1 MQQYTLSYA
10 LNLCRNS
17 NEAKM
22 IDANFQK
29 YLSIVLRQYVLP
41 KLDPSI
47 NHLAIDKFDEYSDKF
62 LVVQLKDA
70 LSIFETSLSSAIK
83 NNQVSVRTGS
93 NYRSALKRFLGWLE
107 KQAWWPSLFPDPIIK
122 IAPFRPKITPKPGTG
137 TSHKLSSYSLLK
149 GDMPEYLLQELE
161 EFKQF
166 RITGGSNIRR
176 TVGERRQ
183 HREEGDARK
192 PKIDPIKPST
202 FNNDEQSIL
211 CFLGWYKQQYPDLEL
226 HLELLTDVDSIDRYT
241 IWAVENR
248 SVSHS
253 TGVSMAKTAIAIAKW
268 LNYGKST
275 RRNWSD
281 VQEILDLKDLRNEF
295 AEKYKKEKQHFET
308 DKWALKE
315 LTHEEAREVVEYLRK
330 MCAPYIGSHYQES
343 DEVIKYSQKRD
354 ISAVTRTWQTYLIV
368 KIFVYC
374 PVRQEEVRNL
384 KLGETL
390 FREEDEY
397 GNPYYVVKLDE
408 HKRSTLTGK
417 LRHYRLPTILTEDL
431 DLWIYKWRPIIEES
445 IKTSEGW
452 MKFWCRNSNSIE
464 RCQQKLESIQ
474 QGIFNERIKTS
485 PEKYVNS
492 INKKLKAT
500 EQRLAVWSVAK
511 NNFESHNHLFF
522 MFGKNRKNG
531 VEVFGNP
538 QDVSSIWRVVTR
550 AIATASKAL
559 WGEERWTN
567 PHTLRHIAEKHI
579 RRAGNPDITEAFGML
594 IGHSK
599 EVGDEYARQIT
610 SDYEETEGIVDDWW
624 QELEDLK

>member
-1 MQQYTLSYA
+1 MQKYTLSYA
-10 LNLCRNS
+10 LNLYKNS
-17 NEAKM
+17 HEAKM
-22 IDANFQK
+22 TNANFHK
-29 YLSIVLRQYVLP
+29 HLSIVLRQYVLP
-41 KLDPSI
+41 KLDPNLNQI
-47 NHLAIDKFDEYSDKF
+47 AIDRFDDYSEKL
-62 LVVQLKDA
+62 LVAQLKDA
-70 LSIFETSLSSAIK
+70 LSIFESSLSIEIK
-83 NNQVSVRTGS
+83 NERVSVRTGN
-93 NYRSALKRFLGWLE
+93 NYRSVLKRFLKWLE
-107 KQAWWPSLFPDPIIK
+107 GQAWWLSLFPDPIIK
-122 IAPFRPKITPKPGTG
+122 VAPFRPKITLKPGTG
-137 TSHKLSSYSLLK
+137 TGHRLSPYSLHKDDL
-149 GDMPEYLLQELE
+149 PEDLLQELE

-176 TVGERRQ
+176 AVSERRQ
-183 HREEGDARK
+183 HREEGEARR
-192 PKIDPIKPST
+192 PKIEPVKPST
-202 FNNDEQSIL
+202 FNNDEQSIF
-211 CFLGWYKQQYPDLEL
+211 CFLGWYKQEHPELEL
-226 HLELLTDVDSIDRYT
+226 HLELLTDVDLVDKYT
-241 IWAVENR
+241 DWAIETR

-253 TGVSMAKTAIAIAKW
+253 TGVNMAKTAIAIAKW

-281 VQEILDLKDLRNEF
+281 IQGILDLKELRNEF
-295 AEKYKKEKQHFET
+295 AEKYKEEKQQLET

-315 LTHEEAREVVEYLRK
+315 LTHEEAREIVEYLRK
-330 MCAPYIGSHYQES
+330 TCAPYIGSHYLELGG
-343 DEVIKYSQKRD
+343 VIKYSKKRD

-368 KIFVYC
+368 KILVYC
-374 PVRQEEVRNL
+374 PVRQEEVRNF

-397 GNPYYVVKLDE
+397 GEPYYFVKLDE

-417 LRHYRLPTILTEDL
+417 PRHYRLPTILTEDL

-452 MKFWCRNSNSIE
+452 MKFWCRTSNSIE

-474 QGIFNERIKTS
+474 QGIINERIKKS
-485 PEKYVNS
+485 PEEYVNS

-500 EQRLAVWSVAK
+500 EQRLAVWPIAK

-531 VEVFGNP
+531 IEVFGNP
-538 QDVSSIWRVVTR
+538 QNVTSIWRVVIT

-559 WGEERWTN
+559 WGQERWTN

-579 RRAGNPDITEAFGML
+579 RRSGNPDITEAFGML

-610 SDYEETEGIVDDWW
+610 SEYEETEGIVDDWW

>member
-1 MQQYTLSYA
+1 MQKYTLSYA

-22 IDANFQK
+22 TDANFHK
-29 YLSIVLRQYVLP
+29 HLSIVLRQYVLP
-41 KLDPSI
+41 KLDPNI
-47 NHLAIDKFDEYSDKF
+47 NQIAIDRFDEYSDKF
-62 LVVQLKDA
+62 LVAQLKDA
-70 LSIFETSLSSAIK
+70 LSIFESSLSIAIK
-83 NNQVSVRTGS
+83 NDRVSVRTGN
-93 NYRSALKRFLGWLE
+93 NYRSALKRFLRWLE
-107 KQAWWPSLFPDPIIK
+107 GQAWWLSLFPDPIIK
-122 IAPFRPKITPKPGTG
+122 IAPFRPKITLKPGTG
-137 TSHKLSSYSLLK
+137 TGHRLSSYSLLK
-149 GDMPEYLLQELE
+149 DDLPEYLLQELE

-166 RITGGSNIRR
+166 RITGGSNTRR
-176 TVGERRQ
+176 TVSERRQ
-183 HREEGDARK
+183 HRSEGEARR
-192 PKIDPIKPST
+192 PKIEAVKLST

-211 CFLGWYKQQYPDLEL
+211 CFLGWYQQEHPELEW
-226 HLELLTDVDSIDRYT
+226 HLKLLTDVDLVDKYT
-241 IWAVENR
+241 DWAIETR

-253 TGVSMAKTAIAIAKW
+253 TGVNMAKTAIAIAKW

-315 LTHEEAREVVEYLRK
+315 LTHQEAREVVEYLRK
-330 MCAPYIGSHYQES
+330 TCAPYIGSHYLES
-343 DEVIKYSQKRD
+343 DGVIKYSQKRD

-368 KIFVYC
+368 KILVYC
-374 PVRQEEVRNL
+374 PVRQEEIRNF

-390 FREEDEY
+390 FREKDEH
-397 GNPYYVVKLDE
+397 GEPYYVVKLDE

-417 LRHYRLPTILTEDL
+417 PRHYRLPTILTEDL
-431 DLWIYKWRPIIEES
+431 DLWIYKWRPIIEGS

-452 MKFWCRNSNSIE
+452 MEFWGHDSNEIE
-464 RCQQKLESIQ
+464 RFQQRLKSAQ
-474 QGIFNERIKTS
+474 QGIFNQKIKTS
-485 PEKYVNS
+485 PEEYINS
-492 INKKLKAT
+492 TNNRLKSI
-500 EQRLAVWSVAK
+500 EQRLAVWPVAK

-531 VEVFGNP
+531 IEVFGNP

-559 WGEERWTN
+559 WGQERWTN

-579 RRAGNPDITEAFGML
+579 RRSGNPDITEAFGML

-610 SDYEETEGIVDDWW
+610 SEYEETEDIVDDWW